1 DPLIYVDGV
10 RVRSEQY
17 RTLNPVNLGQQY
29 GTFATPTPLQDI
41 NPADIARIEVIKGA
55 AATTLYG
62 TEAASGVIQIFTKRG
77 TGTPVWEAAI
87 DQGVAVKNFHGV
99 ARTLR
104 GTPVDRFDMY
114 RSQSGGTADFLYLDP
129 WMQNAYRQKYSTSV
143 RGAVGDLSYYVSG
156 TYQND
161 EDIFVT
167 GFEEMYGFR
176 GNLGVQLTP
185 TLNVDWS

>member
-1 DPLIYVDGV
+1 TMVPGESVTVDFALEEEALALYGIVVPVTAGQARRREIGNSIEPVNREQRIVQTSSSLHVLLHARTPLRNETLRSVQVGHGGWIRLRGNASAALSNDPLIYVDGV

-87 DQGVAVKNFHGV
+87 DQGVAVKNF
-99 ARTLR
+99 
-104 GTPVDRFDMY
+104 
-114 RSQSGGTADFLYLDP
+114 
-129 WMQNAYRQKYSTSV
+129 
-143 RGAVGDLSYYVSG
+143 
-156 TYQND
+156 
-161 EDIFVT
+161 
-167 GFEEMYGFR
+167 
-176 GNLGVQLTP
+176 
-185 TLNVDWS
+185 